1 MTGRVDSSMV
11 TTANELPGYRIVRNF
26 GIVRGIT
33 VRSRSVLGNL
43 AAGIQ
48 TIIGGNISIL
58 TELCEKARE
67 EAYEILLQHAAQHG
81 ANAIVCMRYD
91 ANEVMQGVTEVLA
104 YGTAVQ
110 VEKAT

>member
-1 MTGRVDSSMV
+1 MV
-11 TTANELPGYRIVRNF
+11 TSANELPGFRIVRNF

-110 VEKAT
+110 VEKVV

>member
-1 MTGRVDSSMV
+1 MV
-11 TTANELPGYRIVRNF
+11 TSANELPGYRIVRNF

-104 YGTAVQ
+104 YGTAVEAQ
-110 VEKAT
+110 KVV